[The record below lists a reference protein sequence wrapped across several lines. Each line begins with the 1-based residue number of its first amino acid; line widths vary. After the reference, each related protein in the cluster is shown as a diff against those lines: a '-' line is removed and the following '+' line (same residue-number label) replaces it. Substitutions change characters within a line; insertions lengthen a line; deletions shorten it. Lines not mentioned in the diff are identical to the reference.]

1 VIVELYGVVTDA
13 SVPAGTIPR
22 KVPTRQDLLVPR
34 GEALTV
40 RLTVYKQ
47 DHAVKDLTGCT
58 LKLGLRQF
66 RDEEA
71 PRLTREATL
80 TTPISGQAEVE
91 LLPADTFFLSEFAQY
106 FFDIQLTDPAGDR
119 FQVVPSSVLTV
130 APIVNWPTDVL
141 SPLVWPVPP
150 EDMTGPAGPAGPVG
164 PAGPTG
170 DTGPAGPAGADGAEG
185 PAGPGGADGAEGP
198 AGPAGAAG
206 MDGDVGPAGEPGA
219 TGPAGPVGPAGA
231 TGDTGPAGATGATG
245 DPGASATLSDIAAL
259 SVGLAAAGTS
269 ADGSRVDHVHPIAVA
284 DGKLLKMAAGVPI
297 GANPALDFVSPLIT
311 APVASAAT
319 LTLPET
325 GLIVPVT
332 GTATID
338 NITKPTGNAQRFVIL
353 WFNNGAISVKGY
365 AASVPAGTAHISMVV
380 GGSTNQNYSF
390 PANSTLPLIFDG
402 VIWRKFPSGPHWTG
416 NELQGHTSSQAL
428 KLITTLVGLQNGSSI
443 KLDLTT
449 AAIILQW
456 GAAGRAVTIDAT
468 GTNIINDTAAINLN
482 GRVCFVQGS
491 VASASQV
498 TLPLK
503 ASVLVTGNNPISTFV
518 PTGHVEGVIYW
529 LEFAEA
535 LAINCNS
542 GGTNDFVS
550 KDGTATINTTPGMV
564 LPFRFDGTDM
574 REVGR

>member
-47 DHAVKDLTGCT
+47 DHEAKDLTGCEIR
-58 LKLGLRQF
+58 LGLRQF
-66 RDEEA
+66 RDDA
-71 PRLTREATL
+71 SPRLTREATL
-80 TTPISGQAEVE
+80 TTPLEGQAEVE
-91 LLPADTFFLSEFAQY
+91 LLPADTFFLSEFSQY
-106 FFDIQLTDPAGDR
+106 FFDVQLTDPAGDR
-119 FQVVPSSVLTV
+119 YQIVPSSVLTV

-170 DTGPAGPAGADGAEG
+170 DTGPAGPAGPAGVDGAEG
-185 PAGPGGADGAEGP
+185 PA
-198 AGPAGAAG
+198 
-206 MDGDVGPAGEPGA
+206 GPAGEPGA

-231 TGDTGPAGATGATG
+231 TGDPGAPGEIGATGPAGPAGADGAPGAPGADGSADLSDTAALAIGTAAAGVAATGAR
-245 DPGASATLSDIAAL
+245 S
-259 SVGLAAAGTS
+259 
-269 ADGSRVDHVHPIAVA
+269 DHVHPIAVA
-284 DGKLLKMAAGVPI
+284 LGKLLKMAAG
-297 GANPALDFVSPLIT
+297 GPAEADPAFDYISPLIT
-311 APVASAAT
+311 APVASAGT
-319 LTLPET
+319 ITLPET
-325 GLIVPVT
+325 GLIVPIT

-338 NITKPTGNAQRFVIL
+338 NITKPTGNVQRAVIL
-353 WFNNGAISVKGY
+353 WFNNGPISVRGY

-390 PANSTLPLIFDG
+390 PLNSILSLIFDG
-402 VIWRKFPSGPHWTG
+402 VLWRKFPSGPHWTG

-428 KLITTLVGLQNGSSI
+428 KLYAALVGLQNGSSI

-468 GTNIINDTAAINLN
+468 GTNILNDTTVINLN
-482 GRVCFVQGS
+482 GRVCYVQGS
-491 VASASQV
+491 VASASQI
-498 TLPLK
+498 TLPPK
-503 ASVLVTGNNPISTFV
+503 ASVLITGNNPINTFV
-518 PTGHVEGVIYW
+518 PTGHVEGVVYL

-542 GGTNDFVS
+542 GGANDFMS
-550 KDGTATINTTPGMV
+550 KDGSATINTTPGMV
-564 LPFRFDGTDM
+564 LPFRFDGTDL
-574 REVGR
+574 REIGR